1 MKVISSSPYAPFNS
15 KEWNSLISKN
25 AKFENTPIKI
35 QKKFYKTFTLKS
47 KQKMEYLL
55 FSKSILLLVQMYYYD
70 MKVISSSPYAPF
82 NSKEWNSLISK
93 NVKFED
99 TPIKIQKK
107 FYRTFTLKKIEKDEL
122 SQEKNEL
129 HQQMQ
134 LVFG

>member
-35 QKKFYKTFTLKS
+35 QKKFY
-47 KQKMEYLL
+47 
-55 FSKSILLLVQMYYYD
+55 
-70 MKVISSSPYAPF
+70 
-82 NSKEWNSLISK
+82 
-93 NVKFED
+93 
-99 TPIKIQKK
+99 
-107 FYRTFTLKKIEKDEL
+107 RTFNLKKNEKDEIF
-122 SQEKNEL
+122 QEKYEL

>member
-35 QKKFYKTFTLKS
+35 QKKFYKTFALK
-47 KQKMEYLL
+47 E
-55 FSKSILLLVQMYYYD
+55 
-70 MKVISSSPYAPF
+70 
-82 NSKEWNSLISK
+82 
-93 NVKFED
+93 
-99 TPIKIQKK
+99 
-107 FYRTFTLKKIEKDEL
+107 IEKDEL

-129 HQQMQ
+129 HQQLQ

>member
-1 MKVISSSPYAPFNS
+1 
-15 KEWNSLISKN
+15 
-25 AKFENTPIKI
+25 
-35 QKKFYKTFTLKS
+35 
-47 KQKMEYLL
+47 
-55 FSKSILLLVQMYYYD
+55 

-93 NVKFED
+93 NVKFEN

-107 FYRTFTLKKIEKDEL
+107 FYRTFTQKMIEKDEL
-122 SQEKNEL
+122 LQDKSEL